1 MTSPALPDPP
11 AAPSGISIRRVAIRN
26 FRCID
31 DLQLELE
38 PGTTYLVGENNAGKT
53 SILLALWSAL
63 GNRRPVDDDLRRTPD
78 DSAVGDAVVDV
89 FLVPPRG
96 QRFATELRQRLVYV
110 QRDPSKGTEVVG
122 IRTVFHPSREGA
134 ALSTRR
140 SFLQP
145 GADGNWTPV
154 NAPRMPQD
162 LMARLEAHLLDAS
175 RDLVD
180 ERGNRTSIWGRV
192 LADLQI
198 EQHPEQ
204 GVGREA
210 LEQDLAD
217 LARRVRDSSPV
228 LRTLQSDLGGIA
240 EAQASVGRVEVQPLP
255 PRLEELART
264 AEVVLHQPRQPVLPL
279 RQHGLGSRSLATL
292 LVFQT
297 LAKLRLGADRGFQ
310 PQLLTLL
317 EEPEAHL
324 HPQAVFAL
332 RGLLD
337 RLPGQR
343 IVSTHSSQL
352 VADADPRSVR
362 LIRRSANS
370 IRVLAL
376 PPDTAKRVLQ
386 FRRLVERPF
395 GEIIFAR
402 ALVLCDGSTD
412 RYVLPTLLSG
422 YFRCN
427 PAGLGISF
435 VDCGPMNQ
443 PHTMSI
449 IRAAHDL
456 ELPWLAFTDRDPAG
470 IRALRSLINPATGKP
485 LEPDS
490 DEVVMS
496 GGKQVEQLLID
507 AGYTEEVEQV
517 ADQEG
522 IPLGTGDRRHLKFL
536 ADNKPWASEQVAIRA
551 READKPLPE
560 PVIVL
565 ARKLERLPGVPSEAR
580 G

>member
-1 MTSPALPDPP
+1 M
-11 AAPSGISIRRVAIRN
+11 
-26 FRCID
+26 
-31 DLQLELE
+31 
-38 PGTTYLVGENNAGKT
+38 GENNAGKT

-63 GNRRPVDDDLRRTPD
+63 GNRRPVDDDLRRAS
-78 DSAVGDAVVDV
+78 DSSPVGEAVVDV
-89 FLVPPRG
+89 FLIPSQG
-96 QRFATELRQRLVYV
+96 QQFSTELRQRLVHV
-110 QRDPSKGTEVVG
+110 QRDPSAGAEVVG
-122 IRTVFHPSREGA
+122 IRSVFQPSREGA
-134 ALSTRR
+134 VLSTRR

-145 GADGNWTPV
+145 GAAGGWSSV
-154 NAPRMPQD
+154 AAPRIPQD
-162 LMARLEAHLLDAS
+162 LMTRLEAHLLDAS

-198 EQHPEQ
+198 EQHPEK
-204 GVGREA
+204 GAGREA
-210 LEQDLAD
+210 LEQDLAR

-240 EAQASVGRVEVQPLP
+240 EAQAGVGHVEVQPLP

-264 AEVVLHQPRQPVLPL
+264 AEVVLHQPGQPVLPL
-279 RQHGLGSRSLATL
+279 RQHGLGSRSLATM

-332 RGLLD
+332 RNVMD

-352 VADADPRSVR
+352 VADAHPRSVR
-362 LIRRSANS
+362 LIRRSPDA
-370 IRVLAL
+370 IRVLGL
-376 PPDTAKRVLQ
+376 PPATAKRVAQ
-386 FRRLVERPF
+386 FRRFVERPF

-402 ALVLCDGSTD
+402 AIVLCDGSTE
-412 RYVLPTLLSG
+412 RCVLPALLSG
-422 YFRCN
+422 HFKCN

-435 VDCGPMNQ
+435 VDCESMNK
-443 PHTMSI
+443 PHTSSI

-470 IRALRSLINPATGKP
+470 HFALRNITHPATGAP

-496 GGKQVEQLLID
+496 GRKQVEQLLID
-507 AGYTEEVEQV
+507 AGYAEEVEQV

-522 IPLGTGDRRHLKFL
+522 IPLGVGDGRHLKFL
-536 ADNKPWASEQVAIRA
+536 KDNKPWAAEQVAVRA
-551 READKPLPE
+551 VEVRKALPKSI
-560 PVIVL
+560 VVL
-565 ARKLERLPGVPSEAR
+565 AQKLEHIPGIANEAVPS
-580 G
+580 

>member
-1 MTSPALPDPP
+1 M
-11 AAPSGISIRRVAIRN
+11 
-26 FRCID
+26 
-31 DLQLELE
+31 
-38 PGTTYLVGENNAGKT
+38 
-53 SILLALWSAL
+53 
-63 GNRRPVDDDLRRTPD
+63 
-78 DSAVGDAVVDV
+78 
-89 FLVPPRG
+89 
-96 QRFATELRQRLVYV
+96 
-110 QRDPSKGTEVVG
+110 
-122 IRTVFHPSREGA
+122 
-134 ALSTRR
+134 
-140 SFLQP
+140 
-145 GADGNWTPV
+145 
-154 NAPRMPQD
+154 
-162 LMARLEAHLLDAS
+162 
-175 RDLVD
+175 
-180 ERGNRTSIWGRV
+180 
-192 LADLQI
+192 
-198 EQHPEQ
+198 
-204 GVGREA
+204 
-210 LEQDLAD
+210 
-217 LARRVRDSSPV
+217 
-228 LRTLQSDLGGIA
+228 
-240 EAQASVGRVEVQPLP
+240 
-255 PRLEELART
+255 
-264 AEVVLHQPRQPVLPL
+264 
-279 RQHGLGSRSLATL
+279 
-292 LVFQT
+292 
-297 LAKLRLGADRGFQ
+297 
-310 PQLLTLL
+310 
-317 EEPEAHL
+317 
-324 HPQAVFAL
+324 
-332 RGLLD
+332 
-337 RLPGQR
+337 
-343 IVSTHSSQL
+343 
-352 VADADPRSVR
+352 
-362 LIRRSANS
+362 
-370 IRVLAL
+370 

-435 VDCGPMNQ
+435 VDCGSMNQ

-522 IPLGTGDRRHLKFL
+522 IPLSAGDRRHLKFL

-565 ARKLERLPGVPSEAR
+565 ARKLERLPGVPSETR